1 MLWMVVIICVC
12 VLVTEFQIGDLKLRT
27 LAYLCHSISNINARI
42 TERGLQHQSNRT
54 MNCVGGGSLPLHPI
68 VFVVIGF
75 VVHLQ
80 SIQDNIIMG
89 EENFKKMKGK
99 LKGL

>member
-1 MLWMVVIICVC
+1 MCARHRISNWRFEITHC
-12 VLVTEFQIGDLKLRT
+12 TP
-27 LAYLCHSISNINARI
+27 AYLCHSISNINARI
-42 TERGLQHQSNRT
+42 TERGLQQQSNRT
-54 MNCVGGGSLPLHPI
+54 MNCVGVSSLHPI

-89 EENFKKMKGK
+89 EQENFKKMKGK

>member
-1 MLWMVVIICVC
+1 
-12 VLVTEFQIGDLKLRT
+12 
-27 LAYLCHSISNINARI
+27 
-42 TERGLQHQSNRT
+42 